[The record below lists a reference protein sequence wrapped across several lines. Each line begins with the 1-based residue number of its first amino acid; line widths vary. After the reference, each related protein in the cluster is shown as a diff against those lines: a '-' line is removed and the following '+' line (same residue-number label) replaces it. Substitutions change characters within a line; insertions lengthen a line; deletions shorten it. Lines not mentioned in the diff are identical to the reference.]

1 MATFTT
7 MRIRWCVRSSQIRI
21 EIHPRLCIL
30 DAHLHVAHL
39 QDAPLAVALAALP
52 QLSALNLGHTA
63 AGDATL
69 AALTYAHRAAAWS
82 REHGALRVDDSTLNP
97 DANST
102 NPGCLS
108 GDALQGV
115 AWSWD

>member
-82 REHGALRVDDSTLNP
+82 REHGVLRVDESTTQMRTAHTL
-97 DANST
+97 AA
-102 NPGCLS
+102 CLVMLFR
-108 GDALQGV
+108 A
-115 AWSWD
+115 